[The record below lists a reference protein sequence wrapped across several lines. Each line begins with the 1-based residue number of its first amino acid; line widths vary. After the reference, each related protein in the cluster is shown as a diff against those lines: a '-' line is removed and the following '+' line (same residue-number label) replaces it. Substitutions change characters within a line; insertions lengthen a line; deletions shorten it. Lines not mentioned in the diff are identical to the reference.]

1 MDFGLEGKTALVIA
15 SSQGLGKAIAA
26 QLVNEGANVMLTS
39 RDEEKL
45 LKVKEQLQQEGKGN
59 VSSFRCDIT
68 KPGDIKALVQK
79 TRDDFG
85 GIDILINNAGGPP
98 GGTFDA
104 FDDEDWQKAF
114 ELNLLSYI
122 RLIREVLPD
131 LKKAGGR
138 IINIAS
144 SSIKQPIPG
153 LILSNTFRLGVVGL
167 AKSLAE
173 ELAPYNILVNT
184 VAPGRVATDR
194 VAFLDQLK
202 ADKQGVSKEE
212 VEKASKKQIPLGRY
226 GDPEEFAKVVT
237 FLASDA
243 SSYVTGSS
251 LLVDGGMVKSI

>member
-59 VSSFRCDIT
+59 VSFFRCDIT